1 MQRRNVD
8 LPEPERPMIATI
20 SPLSIDMLT
29 SLRTSSAP
37 KRLWMPL
44 ISTSDMNPPFEALAG
59 SRQAEAD
66 GEIDGRNRERSEE
79 SREGKECVSTGRT
92 RWAPSNYKKKNSRY
106 YIIYDMENKN

>member
-66 GEIDGRNRERSEE
+66 GEIDGRHRE
-79 SREGKECVSTGRT
+79 VDLPGRKGGVVHDLPGP
-92 RWAPSNYKKKNSRY
+92 RQL
-106 YIIYDMENKN
+106 DENEHRGERGDRKSDG

>member
-44 ISTSDMNPPFEALAG
+44 ISTSDMNPPFDALAG
-59 SRQAEAD
+59 PRQAEAD
-66 GEIDGRNRERSEE
+66 GEIDGRQ
-79 SREGKECVSTGRT
+79 REGALRGRKGG
-92 RWAPSNYKKKNSRY
+92 RGHCMPGPRQLDEPAQRR
-106 YIIYDMENKN
+106 